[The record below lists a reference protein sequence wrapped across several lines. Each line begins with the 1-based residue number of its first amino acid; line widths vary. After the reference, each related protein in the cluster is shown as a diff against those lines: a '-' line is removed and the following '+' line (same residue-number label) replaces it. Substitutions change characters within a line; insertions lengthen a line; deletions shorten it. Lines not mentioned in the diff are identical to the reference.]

1 MIRGVTMRVLKLVVL
16 AIAAAA
22 LWAAPA
28 MGQSVYDHGSDIWVM
43 NDDGSNPHAL
53 ITVSQVQ
60 GMNTIGDPNV
70 FANGGTKVTFAG
82 TTNANQAPV
91 GSGPAGACG
100 INCEGVY
107 TYDHGAIT
115 RLSGTPAPC
124 GPGQQWCASFSGHP
138 AWMANGNIAYEYSL
152 YTWEYSCAFI
162 PCTWQFNPGSID
174 EIDQLPPSGGTP
186 PGTKFPTQEAG
197 LSADSIAPIVDPADA
212 SKIAY
217 IGGSNCDSTG
227 CTYPLL
233 ISTGSGTDT
242 PVVYDDVLKEAAW
255 SPDGSTFADVEGGDQ
270 RGIWTYDT
278 TAAIPSKKFTWALK
292 DPLQTGADPGNST
305 FDVTFSHVGWIG
317 TSKIIF
323 SANDN
328 LWTIPASC
336 GQNGTPCSFPQDAT
350 QLTTDGTD
358 QSRNT
363 ASSWTSATSSLAPP
377 SACTGSNCGGNNCTG
392 SNCGGNNGGGGDP
405 ISKVG
410 LASGS
415 VKTGKP
421 LTIEVTLTSAT
432 KVLVEV
438 LRFVPASGH
447 GKHRRKAHYK
457 PLGVLAAQGNAG
469 LNRFG
474 LVKVKGHKLKPGKY
488 ELLISAGGKT
498 YTLRFKV
505 RA

>member
-1 MIRGVTMRVLKLVVL
+1 MRVVKAVVL
-16 AIAAAA
+16 ASAVAA
-22 LWAAPA
+22 LSAAPA
-28 MGQSVYDHGSDIWVM
+28 MAGQIVYDHGSDIWVM
-43 NDDGSNPHAL
+43 TDDGSNPHPL

-60 GMNTIGDPNV
+60 GMNTIGDPKV
-70 FANGGTKVTFAG
+70 FPNGGTKVTFDA
-82 TTNANQAPV
+82 TTNANLQLNA
-91 GSGPAGACG
+91 GPAGACG
-100 INCEGVY
+100 INCTGVY
-107 TYDHGAIT
+107 TYDHGTIT
-115 RLSGTPAPC
+115 RLTGTPAPC
-124 GPGQQWCASFSGHP
+124 GASPQWCASFSSNP
-138 AWMANGNIAYEYSL
+138 SWMANGNIAYEYSQ
-152 YTWEYSCAFI
+152 YAWYYGCPSGPISCG
-162 PCTWQFNPGSID
+162 WQFYPGAID

-217 IGGSNCDSTG
+217 IGGSTNCSTQ
-227 CTYPLL
+227 CVYPLL

-278 TAAIPSKKFTWALK
+278 SAASQSKHYTWALQ
-292 DPLQTGADPGNST
+292 DPLQTGNDPGNNP

-317 TSKIIF
+317 NSTIIF

-328 LWTIPASC
+328 LWTIPATC
-336 GQNGTPCSFPQDAT
+336 GQNGTPCQFPQDAH

-363 ASSWTSATSSLAPP
+363 ASSWTSATSSLAPS
-377 SACTGSNCGGNNCTG
+377 SACTGSNCGNNN
-392 SNCGGNNGGGGDP
+392 SGGDP
-405 ISKVG
+405 ISKIG
-410 LASGS
+410 LASSS

-421 LTIEVTLTSAT
+421 LTIDVTLTSAS
-432 KVLVEV
+432 KVVFEV

-447 GKHRRKAHYK
+447 GHHRKKAHYK
-457 PLGVLAAQGNAG
+457 PLGALAGQGKAGSNA
-469 LNRFG
+469 FG
-474 LVKVKGHKLKPGKY
+474 LVRVRGHKLKPGKY
-488 ELLISAGGKT
+488 EVLISAGGKT
-498 YTLRFKV
+498 YTLKFKV